1 MIVEMGIFNSLEIFL
16 CPFLDLCS
24 STTFRCTSSLCS
36 WVFPIVS
43 PHICTPV
50 EQEVMVDLL
59 RVPYQTGE
67 LKNVKHDW
75 KYTSVRFY
83 YKIFL
88 GVPIIVAHRFWGD

>member
-1 MIVEMGIFNSLEIFL
+1 MIVEMGIFNCLEIFL

-24 STTFRCTSSLCS
+24 STTFHRTSSLCS
-36 WVFPIVS
+36 WVFPIVMNEIWPVS

-75 KYTSVRFY
+75 KYTSVRF
-83 YKIFL
+83 
-88 GVPIIVAHRFWGD
+88 